1 MISRIGRWLFVAFI
15 AASVLTALGERVA
28 AAVTGLAVPDI
39 RGTLEKE
46 SEALKET
53 LRGLDAA
60 IVQAKRAL
68 QDVEQLKT
76 NPEAM
81 DEIFDTFKQQIVSVL
96 QGVGPNSELAD
107 AIYRAKIAASRL
119 LAWYKR
125 QPTDY
130 PERDKFI
137 AQLEMQLQKFDEQG
151 QAIQLQ
157 YREAFQAM
165 TRIAQNYSWYR
176 QAVKT
181 VQIAEA
187 VSALQTVVD
196 ELSNLNGRLKNVAD
210 KIAPMGAGT
219 MSASSQTVEQ

>member
-1 MISRIGRWLFVAFI
+1 MISRIGRWLLAAFI

-28 AAVTGLAVPDI
+28 AAVTGLDVPDI

-46 SEALKET
+46 SEAVKET
-53 LRGLDAA
+53 LRSLDQA
-60 IVQAKRAL
+60 IVRAKRAL
-68 QDVEQLKT
+68 QDVEQLKA

-96 QGVGPNSELAD
+96 QSVGPNSELAD

-165 TRIAQNYSWYR
+165 TRIAQNYAWYR

-181 VQIAEA
+181 LQIAEA
-187 VSALQTVVD
+187 VSALESVVN
-196 ELSNLNGRLKNVAD
+196 ELSSLNGRLKSVAD
-210 KIAPMGAGT
+210 KIGPMGT
-219 MSASSQTVEQ
+219 ASSQTVEQ